1 MPDSDIAVVTGASGG
16 IGKAVAKA
24 IHEKSEGALRLC
36 LHYNGNEAA
45 AEAVQKEI
53 PGSFIAKADL
63 STTEGRQRLLAAVLN
78 EGTPYVLV
86 NNAGIDKPHEPA
98 LMITEAAFDR
108 IINTNLKSA
117 AFLMKDF
124 GKEMMGAGSG
134 VIVNVSSVLAR
145 KALVGSALY
154 RASKAALE
162 ALTLQ
167 FASELGPRGV
177 RVNAVAPGFIETA
190 MTQGI
195 PEETREKILSQ
206 IALGS
211 FAQPEAV
218 ASAVCQIIENDY
230 LNGCIL
236 AVDGGMTL

>member
-1 MPDSDIAVVTGASGG
+1 MSDIAVVTGASGG
-16 IGKAVAKA
+16 IGRAIAKL
-24 IHEKSEGALRLC
+24 IHEKSEGSLRLC
-36 LHYNGNEAA
+36 LHYNGNEAKA
-45 AEAVQKEI
+45 KEAQAEI
-53 PGSFIAKADL
+53 PGSFIVKADL
-63 STTEGRQRLLAAVLN
+63 AMSGGRKALLDAVLK
-78 EGTPYVLV
+78 EGNPYVLV

-98 LMITEAAFDR
+98 LMITEESFDAL
-108 IINTNLKSA
+108 IGTNLRSA

-124 GKEMMGAGSG
+124 GKEMTSAGSG

-190 MTQGI
+190 MTAGI
-195 PEETREKILSQ
+195 PDEMKEKIRSQ
-206 IALGS
+206 IALGAFGS
-211 FAQPEAV
+211 AEAV
-218 ASAVCQIIENDY
+218 ASAVGQLIENDY
-230 LNGCIL
+230 INGAIV